1 LDSFLDTHGTVHAPQ
16 EEEIVKKPDFI
27 IIGAMKSATSSLH
40 VQLAS
45 HGGIFMSD
53 PKEPFY
59 FSDDDQYRRGVDW
72 YLSLF
77 ANADENDLCGE
88 SSTHYTKRPDYPE
101 TIPRMKALLPDVRLI
116 YVMRHPI
123 ERLVSHYVHQWTQN
137 VIRCDIDE
145 AVGRYPEL
153 IDYGRYSYQLDPYID
168 AYGKASILPV
178 FFTAMEQ
185 RPQMELE
192 RIARFIG
199 YDHAVTW
206 NDDLGAQNVSA
217 ERLRHFRG
225 YRLLVDSWPLALL
238 RRTLVPQSVRD
249 MVKARLTMRDR
260 PVLSAASTARLESI
274 FDQDLQVLSEWLGV
288 DLNCRNFNEKTA
300 RTSLNWAA

>member
-1 LDSFLDTHGTVHAPQ
+1 
-16 EEEIVKKPDFI
+16 VKKPDFI

-45 HGGIFMSD
+45 HTGIFMSD

-77 ANADENDLCGE
+77 ADAGEEDLCGE

-145 AVGRYPEL
+145 AVDRYPEL
-153 IDYGRYSYQLDPYID
+153 INYGRYSYQLEPYID
-168 AYGKASILPV
+168 AYAKASILPV
-178 FFTAMEQ
+178 FFAAVNQ

-192 RIARFIG
+192 RIARFID
-199 YDHAVTW
+199 YDRAVTW
-206 NDDLGAQNVSA
+206 KDDLGAQNVSA
-217 ERLRHFRG
+217 ERLRRFRG
-225 YRLLVDSWPLALL
+225 YRLLVDSRPMASL

-260 PVLSAASTARLESI
+260 PVLDGASMARLESV